1 MSHLK
6 LRVAVPYLHC
16 KRGTQSLS
24 ISKNAVS
31 MLNFLMLRLPLASL
45 IGQSRFRITR
55 VAFLPSTVPWFR
67 QRQRGLSPNRIL
79 WMGLDKSAHYC
90 RAPIYRGP
98 TAGGERTMPDTIG
111 FIGLECCK

>member
-6 LRVAVPYLHC
+6 LHAAVPYLHC
-16 KRGTQSLS
+16 KRGTRSLS

-55 VAFLPSTVPWFR
+55 AAFLPSTVPWFR
-67 QRQRGLSPNRIL
+67 QLQRVLSPNRTL
-79 WMGLDKSAHYC
+79 QQGK
-90 RAPIYRGP
+90 
-98 TAGGERTMPDTIG
+98 RTSRSHNREYAIEISYFPLA
-111 FIGLECCK
+111 FLAARELLEA